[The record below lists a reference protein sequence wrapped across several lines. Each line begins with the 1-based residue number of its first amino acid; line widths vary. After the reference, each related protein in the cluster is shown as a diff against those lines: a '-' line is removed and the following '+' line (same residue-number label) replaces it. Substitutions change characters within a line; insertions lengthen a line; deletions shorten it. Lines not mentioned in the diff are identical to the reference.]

1 MATISTITY
10 MPIDIGFAKKRGF
23 TRDDIVYHRIGNKN
37 VACLKVECDPEF
49 KKTWETMQDTEMRA
63 TLREKRCLI
72 PDGKGGFIRCPA
84 QNSCK
89 NCEKRLEFGFTTNK
103 PLSWEKLTKPEDEED
118 EVIDIQG
125 ENETGSD
132 INARLVFEEV
142 NEYLKTLDNKSY
154 AHVFTMVYERYT
166 TKEIADKLNI
176 PWSTAK
182 DLIERVQ
189 GIAFDYYNQGRG
201 GRK

>member
-1 MATISTITY
+1 MYVSLIIADSLKHIRAIATNIHSI
-10 MPIDIGFAKKRGF
+10 
-23 TRDDIVYHRIGNKN
+23 H
-37 VACLKVECDPEF
+37 
-49 KKTWETMQDTEMRA
+49 Q
-63 TLREKRCLI
+63 
-72 PDGKGGFIRCPA
+72 
-84 QNSCK
+84 SCK
-89 NCEKRLEFGFTTNK
+89 
-103 PLSWEKLTKPEDEED
+103 DEED

-125 ENETGSD
+125 ENETDSD